1 MCDRADYEHTLR
13 CTYAERDQ
21 LKERLKKLEE
31 ELDKR
36 AQIAVNAINRAEK
49 AETRVGQL
57 DTQLQLMVGVCEK
70 LEARIKELEGER
82 TLSRE
87 ACERY
92 ARDRNNALT
101 RIKELEEENAGLR
114 GASDGHQINHLVTKA
129 DLEAA
134 EARIKELDEE
144 NAALK
149 HHLPDTIRRTLAAAE
164 KEKS

>member
-57 DTQLQLMVGVCEK
+57 DLQLQLMVQVCEK
-70 LEARIKELEGER
+70 LEARIKELGG
-82 TLSRE
+82 TLK
-87 ACERY
+87 
-92 ARDRNNALT
+92 D
-101 RIKELEEENAGLR
+101 LR
-114 GASDGHQINHLVTKA
+114 GHLV
-129 DLEAA
+129 DG
-134 EARIKELDEE
+134 LDDD
-144 NAALK
+144 AYLVLVIDRA
-149 HHLPDTIRRTLAAAE
+149 LAAAE
-164 KEKS
+164 KEES

>member
-21 LKERLKKLEE
+21 LKERLKRLEE

-92 ARDRNNALT
+92 ARERNDALA
-101 RIKELEEENAGLR
+101 RIKELEEQSPAVKEVVAKFEAGLAFR
-114 GASDGHQINHLVTKA
+114 RRAET
-129 DLEAA
+129 A
-134 EARIKELDEE
+134 EARIKELEAE

-149 HHLPDTIRRTLAAAE
+149 HHLPDTIRRTLAASE